1 MLRIEIDE
9 NSFLEVTNIQWT
21 LEFQNSYMRQILP
34 AQLLSRWGDI
44 FLVLRIYYLLRILP
58 SDLIF

>member
-1 MLRIEIDE
+1 MLKIEIDE

>member
-1 MLRIEIDE
+1 MLRIEIEE